1 MTTKRVPLHR
11 VRHQPEF
18 LAEVLVA
25 PLGPSPFAPLRLP
38 AAFECDWTPVLSRNC
53 LRLVFNST
61 PSFLHGY
68 IRGGDGYGARWAARL
83 GYEVTEVFWA
93 LIAHRV
99 IARISSCR
107 ARIGAESP
115 ATSALLRLL
124 PSSNWLAG
132 CYRHWDRRAG
142 CEGERRVAVRGFLER
157 TIFLRVLLLFPKGSN
172 SCPS

>member
-38 AAFECDWTPVLSRNC
+38 AAFECDWTPVLSHNC

-142 CEGERRVAVRGFLER
+142 CEGERRVAVRGFLEH